1 MTTSYERDTRAT
13 RPRGNESAG
22 KRRRRL
28 PRWSVMGLSLAV
40 IGVVALL
47 ALVGTAVA
55 PHDPD
60 TQNLS
65 RIADGPS
72 AQHWLGTD
80 VLGRDTLSRIVAGA
94 RSAFVGPLAIAAGS
108 FLLGNLLGLWAGYR
122 GGRIDAIVMRWVDV
136 MWSIPSLLLLIV
148 LAGSLGAGYWTTV
161 AVLVVLTAPFDT
173 RVVRGATLAQ
183 VPRPYVESAKVL
195 GVPDRRIVLRHIWPN
210 VLPVSIANTFLVFAS
225 SVGVLAAMSFLG
237 LGVPPGTPDWGLMLA
252 ENQALLFTQP
262 LAALVP
268 GAMIVVIAT
277 AMNLAGDNVH
287 ERLSARGGTA

>member
-1 MTTSYERDTRAT
+1 MTTSYERDTRAA
-13 RPRGNESAG
+13 RPRDNESAG

-28 PRWSVMGLSLAV
+28 PRWSVTGLSLVV
-40 IGVVALL
+40 IGVVVFLTV
-47 ALVGTAVA
+47 VGTAIA
-55 PHDPD
+55 PHDPAAQD
-60 TQNLS
+60 LS

-80 VLGRDTLSRIVAGA
+80 VLGRDTLSRVVAGA
-94 RSAFVGPLAIAAGS
+94 RSAFVGPLVIAAGS

-122 GGRIDAIVMRWVDV
+122 GGRIDGLVMRWVDV
-136 MWSIPSLLLLIV
+136 MWSIPALLVLIV

-161 AVLVVLTAPFDT
+161 AILVVLTAPFDT
-173 RVVRGATLAQ
+173 RVVRGATLEQ

-210 VLPVSIANTFLVFAS
+210 VLPVSIANAFLVFAS

-262 LAALVP
+262 LAALAP
-268 GAMIVVIAT
+268 GVMIVVIAT
-277 AMNLAGDNVH
+277 AMNLAGDGIY